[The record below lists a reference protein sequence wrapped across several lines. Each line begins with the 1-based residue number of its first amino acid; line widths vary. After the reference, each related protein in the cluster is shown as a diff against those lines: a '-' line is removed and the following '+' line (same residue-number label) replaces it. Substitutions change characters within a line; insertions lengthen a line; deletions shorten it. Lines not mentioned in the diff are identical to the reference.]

1 MHSKTP
7 QNHIKNQY
15 TRELLFSSI
24 VDLMSL
30 VVCGIYP
37 SVNAETLAKA
47 SSLNVSR
54 TAVYGKLNGI
64 YLVLVLRCYEK
75 LPHL

>member
-1 MHSKTP
+1 
-7 QNHIKNQY
+7 
-15 TRELLFSSI
+15 
-24 VDLMSL
+24 MSL
-30 VVCGIYP
+30 VVCGIYF
-37 SVNAETLAKA
+37 SVNAAYLAKA

>member
-1 MHSKTP
+1 M
-7 QNHIKNQY
+7 
-15 TRELLFSSI
+15 
-24 VDLMSL
+24 
-30 VVCGIYP
+30 
-37 SVNAETLAKA
+37 NAPYRAKA

-75 LPHL
+75 LPPL